1 MAGLSPRW
9 LGQVL
14 KDRGVLPPSD
24 AACSAFVASLDAQGL
39 AQVRATLNSIVQGV
53 ESSSDMAYLLN
64 AIEHAHQQAVAPV
77 AMAETHVP
85 SVQPSHPANKAQPVV
100 VDPPAKQ
107 PRATPAE
114 DRPWVRDLGIH
125 VYAGKAAMKV
135 ELDVLRAQEDE
146 PVRYTVQ
153 LELAPAKNVRSYD
166 WQRKI
171 AFQFTRKELPL
182 LGAMLLGYA
191 GDTFVLTNHGPDHD
205 KRLEIHQQGNSLFV
219 KLRQGAKTLALPVD
233 AADVYAWMAIVM
245 TALKKNHEVLDS
257 GAFLE
262 MLKRT
267 GTMYQS
273 STTQ

>member
-1 MAGLSPRW
+1 M
-9 LGQVL
+9 
-14 KDRGVLPPSD
+14 
-24 AACSAFVASLDAQGL
+24 
-39 AQVRATLNSIVQGV
+39 
-53 ESSSDMAYLLN
+53 
-64 AIEHAHQQAVAPV
+64 
-77 AMAETHVP
+77 
-85 SVQPSHPANKAQPVV
+85 
-100 VDPPAKQ
+100 
-107 PRATPAE
+107 
-114 DRPWVRDLGIH
+114 RDLGVH

-135 ELDVLRAQEDE
+135 ELDVLRAQEHE

-153 LELAPAKNVRSYD
+153 LEMAPAKNVRSYD
-166 WQRKI
+166 WQSKI

-191 GDTFVLTNHGPDHD
+191 GETFVLTNHGPDHD

-257 GAFLE
+257 GVFLE

-273 STTQ
+273 SATQ